1 MENRTLNAEQIA
13 AKVVATAPA
22 TCVGSNLVVSLKD
35 SFTGVQEV
43 KICTATDVP
52 FGILL
57 PKYEGNNP
65 QDEGFIEAAGFNKSS
80 DYKGNAM
87 GSVLVS
93 GATDVVVD
101 TGGVTAGKLVC
112 LGDDGKVKNW
122 RAGSGATI
130 IGIALQ
136 TAAAG
141 KKALIWFKP
150 DILTINTMF
159 VDYLNKNID
168 LQIGEYFTANLAT
181 ALATALDD
189 YNEAQ
194 FASQTLTDDGA
205 ITFAKRYNL
214 CTLNKGSAINATL
227 ASPVES
233 DNGKILVIQG
243 LQAKSNIVTAD
254 DALAIDGLYKKF
266 TATGSAAN
274 EKLVLIAMH
283 TKWIAITVDGVLSNP
298 A

>member
-43 KICTATDVP
+43 EICTATDIP

-80 DYKGNAM
+80 DYKSNAM

-93 GATDVVVD
+93 GAADVVVD

-112 LGDDGKVKNW
+112 LGDAGKVKNW
-122 RAGSGATI
+122 PAGSGATI

-168 LQIGEYFTANLAT
+168 LQIGEYFTANLTT
-181 ALATALDD
+181 ALND
-189 YNEAQ
+189 YNESQ
-194 FASQTLTDDGA
+194 FASQALTDDGA
-205 ITFAKRYNL
+205 ITFTKRFNL
-214 CTLNKGSAINATL
+214 CTLNKAGVINATL
-227 ASPVES
+227 DSPVES

-243 LQAKSNIVTAD
+243 LQAQKNVVTAD
-254 DALAIDGLYKKF
+254 DALAIDGLYKIY

-283 TKWIAITVDGVLSNP
+283 TKWIAIKVDGALSNP

>member
-1 MENRTLNAEQIA
+1 MENRTLNAEQIT

-22 TCVGSNLVVSLKD
+22 TCVAASRVVAIKE

-57 PKYEGNNP
+57 PKIEGNNP
-65 QDEGFIEAAGFNKSS
+65 QDEGFIEAAGFKKSS
-80 DYKGNAM
+80 DYKGDAL

-93 GATDVVVD
+93 GATDVMVD
-101 TGGVTAGKLVC
+101 AGGVTAGKLVC
-112 LGDDGKVKNW
+112 LGYAGKVKDW
-122 RAGSGATI
+122 TAGSGETI
-130 IGIALQ
+130 IGIAFQ

-159 VDYLNKNID
+159 VDYLNKNVD

-181 ALATALDD
+181 ALDD

-194 FASQTLTDDGA
+194 FASQALTDDGA
-205 ITFAKRYNL
+205 ITFTKRYNL
-214 CTLNKGSAINATL
+214 CTLNKAGVINATL
-227 ASPVES
+227 GSPVES
-233 DNGKILVIQG
+233 DNGKILIIQG
-243 LQAKSNIVTAD
+243 LQAQANVVTAD

-266 TATGSAAN
+266 TAKGTAAN
-274 EKLVLIAMH
+274 EKLILIAMH
-283 TKWIAITVDGVLSNP
+283 TKWQTLKIDGALSNP
-298 A
+298 V